1 MLSLGMTEFKNTV
14 LLVPSKLCQ
23 MRAEDVES
31 RRQRCPPGR
40 PVSGTQYSQR
50 PLQGAH
56 LDARFRAHSTA
67 SARSK
72 VPHLEARF
80 RAHSTASAR
89 SKVPHL
95 DARFRA
101 HSTASA
107 RSKGRG
113 DAEASLLVQTVN
125 SASYLELGSSFLCKS
140 TRRQLST
147 AAVEDTPEARAVGAR
162 REGREGLGARPDK
175 APLTAFLGIHD
186 VQGKQHGVGERGRL
200 FLTCKV

>member
-1 MLSLGMTEFKNTV
+1 MTESKNTV

-23 MRAEDVES
+23 MCAEDVES

-50 PLQGAH
+50 PLQGA
-56 LDARFRAHSTA
+56 
-67 SARSK
+67 
-72 VPHLEARF
+72 
-80 RAHSTASAR
+80 
-89 SKVPHL
+89 HL

>member
-1 MLSLGMTEFKNTV
+1 MWKAGDK
-14 LLVPSKLCQ
+14 
-23 MRAEDVES
+23 
-31 RRQRCPPGR
+31 
-40 PVSGTQYSQR
+40 
-50 PLQGAH
+50 GAH
-56 LDARFRAHSTA
+56 LDAQFRAHSTA